1 MRLTRVDALIGRIWL
16 TAKNSIFYSGRK
28 IKGQKNKK
36 CARQAE
42 EVFGRGIK
50 NRAPLRLTRVD
61 APSGRIWLTAKNS
74 IFYSGRKIKGQ
85 KIRSAPG
92 KPKDGLQICN
102 GSGCRSSHPQSGNLN
117 TSYIE
122 RIQQPEMTVKQKEKE
137 KGNVS
142 RPLFTACGDD
152 RRFPQTFSEKKI
164 RQPTTAVKQNHH
176 FGKRQGCAEHIY
188 QTDANELK
196 GIKKSSAAAG
206 LCAVGKRVP
215 TMLRFTATCTY
226 ILFVCLRF
234 VKFSCIHKYYAL
246 RRADHCSIVGLRES
260 FCCGIKNKTGRKPC
274 L

>member
-1 MRLTRVDALIGRIWL
+1 M
-16 TAKNSIFYSGRK
+16 
-28 IKGQKNKK
+28 
-36 CARQAE
+36 
-42 EVFGRGIK
+42 
-50 NRAPLRLTRVD
+50 RLTRVD
-61 APSGRIWLTAKNS
+61 APSRHIWLLAKNS
-74 IFYSGRKIKGQ
+74 IFYFGRKIKGQ

-92 KPKDGLQICN
+92 KPNEGLQICN

-234 VKFSCIHKYYAL
+234 VKFSCMHKHYAL
-246 RRADHCSIVGLRES
+246 RRADHCFRWSPRVILLRS
-260 FCCGIKNKTGRKPC
+260 KKNKTGLSPRLQQRMKVSIRIFNSFLLSPWPV
-274 L
+274 LPGSLALTALPQYGSTS

>member
-1 MRLTRVDALIGRIWL
+1 
-16 TAKNSIFYSGRK
+16 
-28 IKGQKNKK
+28 
-36 CARQAE
+36 
-42 EVFGRGIK
+42 
-50 NRAPLRLTRVD
+50 
-61 APSGRIWLTAKNS
+61 
-74 IFYSGRKIKGQ
+74 
-85 KIRSAPG
+85 
-92 KPKDGLQICN
+92 
-102 GSGCRSSHPQSGNLN
+102 
-117 TSYIE
+117 
-122 RIQQPEMTVKQKEKE
+122 MTVKQKEKE

-246 RRADHCSIVGLRES
+246 RRADHCFRWSPRVILLRS
-260 FCCGIKNKTGRKPC
+260 KKNKTGLSPRLQQRMKVSIRILNSFLLSPWPV
-274 L
+274 LPGSLALTALPQYGSTS

>member
-1 MRLTRVDALIGRIWL
+1 
-16 TAKNSIFYSGRK
+16 
-28 IKGQKNKK
+28 
-36 CARQAE
+36 
-42 EVFGRGIK
+42 
-50 NRAPLRLTRVD
+50 
-61 APSGRIWLTAKNS
+61 
-74 IFYSGRKIKGQ
+74 
-85 KIRSAPG
+85 
-92 KPKDGLQICN
+92 
-102 GSGCRSSHPQSGNLN
+102 
-117 TSYIE
+117 
-122 RIQQPEMTVKQKEKE
+122 MTVKQKEKE

-246 RRADHCSIVGLRES
+246 RRADHCFRWSPRVILLRDKKQDRAQTLSVDRDEGQYPYS
-260 FCCGIKNKTGRKPC
+260 QLVPAITLAGATWKPRIDGPAAVRQYFMKCLYFKPFRRSCQPFCFNGERADTRHRDRRPKGGWSEPFRCRREKGRWGGGDRQKIC
-274 L
+274 RKMQGGDA